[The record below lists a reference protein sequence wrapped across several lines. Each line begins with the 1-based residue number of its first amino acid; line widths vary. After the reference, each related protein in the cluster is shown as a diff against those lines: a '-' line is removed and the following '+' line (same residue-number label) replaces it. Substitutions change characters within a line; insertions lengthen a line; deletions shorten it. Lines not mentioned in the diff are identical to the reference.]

1 MAKSIGH
8 DDDRRGAAEVGE
20 GRFSSLLIIMNEIR
34 SARWVFVGR
43 SQAAR
48 ARYTIRSVVRRTVAS
63 LVRTRSILAVIL
75 GAVLASWL
83 GPIAVARY
91 QRSVALRDDTA
102 RILDALIR
110 TRAELE
116 AAVDQYHE
124 SQRIYWQLQLDEQIT
139 AARVMAATTVAS
151 PEPQLLAQQEGQR
164 QALNDAT
171 EDFRQARQLFIQRAT
186 STTSPEGTTSSD
198 CRYYFPIISGQYVA
212 RSKT

>member
-8 DDDRRGAAEVGE
+8 DDNRRGPAEVGE

-48 ARYTIRSVVRRTVAS
+48 ARYTIRSVVRRAVAS

-102 RILDALIR
+102 RILDALVR

-151 PEPQLLAQQEGQR
+151 PEPQLLAQQEGQK

-171 EDFRQARQLFIQRAT
+171 EDFRQARQLFIQRA
-186 STTSPEGTTSSD
+186 D
-198 CRYYFPIISGQYVA
+198 KYYITRGNDLFRLQILFPDH
-212 RSKT
+212 